1 MSNNECNDNNNDKK
15 NENIR
20 IRETLLKNKEEY
32 ELSREEITK
41 TVSSLGFLQPNH
53 PLFWHGRLFAEKEEV
68 SPPKVVWESSSTPRD
83 DHDEDTPDWLTASE
97 YNDVDSVMEEKIDCL
112 ANLLRYSRKTV
123 IYSGAGISVAAGIGQ
138 AARAGGRRR
147 RKPPAWM
154 TSTTAAKPTFTHH
167 ALTALME
174 HGYMNNGSWVQQ
186 NHDGLPQKAGYPQ
199 EKINE
204 IHGSWFDP
212 SNPVILYS
220 GSLRTKEYEW
230 MVDDADTADLVLVVG
245 TSLSGLNADQVAIKA
260 AERSLTST
268 SLGMVMINLQQTP
281 QDGKASLRIFGES
294 DIVLKQVLSK
304 LNISTTITTEQ
315 PKSYPTSHKKV
326 LIPYDKNGHK
336 TTTSMMWL
344 DLTKSIKIV
353 NHNIKG
359 AKQPSQR
366 HITTAIGEVI
376 QWNDDCMAI
385 ELRIQKSSKMLLGY
399 WWLEAAMEGRV
410 SSIPIVNVEPK
421 YCDENE
427 MEQNQ

>member
-1 MSNNECNDNNNDKK
+1 
-15 NENIR
+15 
-20 IRETLLKNKEEY
+20 
-32 ELSREEITK
+32 
-41 TVSSLGFLQPNH
+41 
-53 PLFWHGRLFAEKEEV
+53 
-68 SPPKVVWESSSTPRD
+68 
-83 DHDEDTPDWLTASE
+83 
-97 YNDVDSVMEEKIDCL
+97 
-112 ANLLRYSRKTV
+112 
-123 IYSGAGISVAAGIGQ
+123 
-138 AARAGGRRR
+138 
-147 RKPPAWM
+147 
-154 TSTTAAKPTFTHH
+154 
-167 ALTALME
+167 
-174 HGYMNNGSWVQQ
+174 
-186 NHDGLPQKAGYPQ
+186 
-199 EKINE
+199 
-204 IHGSWFDP
+204 
-212 SNPVILYS
+212 
-220 GSLRTKEYEW
+220 
-230 MVDDADTADLVLVVG
+230 
-245 TSLSGLNADQVAIKA
+245 
-260 AERSLTST
+260 
-268 SLGMVMINLQQTP
+268 MINLQQTP

-385 ELRIQKSSKMLLGY
+385 ELHIQKSSKMLLGY